1 MPKCLLALPALL
13 FSAALVHAA
22 PPKAHKTASAKP
34 AEVVEAPA
42 ELPPELLTT
51 WSQFQAAIK
60 ANDVRKLAASVR
72 FPLHSTEFGGDIESA
87 KVLAERYKSIFP
99 AKTRECLLAATPDR
113 YKIDK
118 KTYYSVGCDV
128 GDYPI
133 NFYFEKVGAGFALT
147 GIDNINE

>member
-1 MPKCLLALPALL
+1 MPMRLLVLPALL
-13 FSAALVHAA
+13 CAAALAHAA
-22 PPKAHKTASAKP
+22 QPKAQKAATAKP
-34 AEVVEAPA
+34 AEVEAPA

-51 WSQFQAAIK
+51 WSQVQAAIK
-60 ANDVRKLAASVR
+60 ANDARKLAASVR
-72 FPLHSTEFGGDIESA
+72 FPLHSNEFGGDIESA
-87 KVLAERYKSIFP
+87 KVLAERYKTIFP
-99 AKTRECLLAATPDR
+99 ARTRECLLAATPER

-133 NFYFEKVGAGFALT
+133 NFYFEKVGTGFALT